1 MDAVTNETTNADARS
16 IVEVVRPIGELKYA
30 SEAPAKLNLQV
41 RKSND
46 TMSMPEL
53 VASVKQHGVIFPLIT
68 KGDFV
73 VAGNRRLRA
82 LRELHGPEHRVRTVD
97 SEQYAGDVRELAL
110 ATNNSLP
117 MHPIDRFE
125 IIASLVADGMAP
137 DDVAAHYALD
147 DRAFRQLMKLAG
159 LAPFARDLWRDG
171 KITASVAQAL
181 TLTNDFK
188 LQKKV
193 YDQAAKE
200 VHGDQA
206 VSVHSVRNRLVGEK
220 QRDVGRL
227 LIFVGKEAYEAK
239 GGKVNEDLF
248 GTDHTVS
255 DTTLLQS
262 LAVDRFNEEV
272 KKYTA
277 DGWAWAVSTVGL
289 EGRYMH
295 GDIGEPYTAAKKAKS
310 GVFLTVNALG
320 EVDVELG
327 KVRPQD
333 QRAATQAARPS
344 KAEREASGEKKAPA
358 VMSQA
363 QRTRMR
369 DQLRNATQEALVAN
383 GKKIGGLAEETCKIV
398 AASMENGFGVNDD
411 TAHKLRTLIEPK
423 IIDTAIERNF
433 NVEDYF
439 SSSPKEFLL
448 KAIKE
453 SGFTE
458 DQAKTSGKSKGDLTK
473 FCIANVVKTGWLPK
487 EFRMPHYKGPYIKA
501 AKRAAAP
508 PKKAAAKKPTKK
520 TAAKK
525 KK

>member
-1 MDAVTNETTNADARS
+1 MDTATTETTNADSRS
-16 IVEVVRPIGELKYA
+16 IVEVIRPIGELKYA
-30 SEAPAKLNLQV
+30 SEAPAKLGLQV

-46 TMSMPEL
+46 TMSLPEL
-53 VASVKQHGVIFPLIT
+53 VASVRQHGIIFALIT
-68 KGDFV
+68 KGDYV

-82 LRELHGPEHRVRTVD
+82 LRELHGPDYRVRTID
-97 SEQYAGDVRELAL
+97 SDQYAGDVRELAL

-117 MHPIDRFE
+117 MHPIDKFE

-147 DRAFRQLMKLAG
+147 TKSFRQIMKLAG
-159 LAPFARDLWRDG
+159 LAPFARDLWRNG
-171 KITASVAQAL
+171 EITASVAQAL
-181 TLTNDFK
+181 TLTDDFK

-193 YDQAAKE
+193 YDQAKKE
-200 VHGDQA
+200 IHGDQT

-227 LIFVGKEAYEAK
+227 LIFVGKDAYEAK

-262 LAVDRFNEEV
+262 MAVDRFNEEV
-272 KKYTA
+272 KKYTD

-295 GDIGEPYTAAKKAKS
+295 DDIGEPYTAAKKAKS
-310 GVFLTVNALG
+310 GVFLTLNANG
-320 EVDVELG
+320 EMDVELG

-333 QRAATQAARPS
+333 QRAATQAAKP
-344 KAEREASGEKKAPA
+344 KADKAGDGEKKAPA

-369 DQLRNATQEALVAN
+369 DQLRRATQEALVAN
-383 GKKIGGLAEETCKIV
+383 GKKIGGLAEEACKIV
-398 AASMENGFGVNDD
+398 AGSMENGFGVNDD
-411 TAHKLRTLIEPK
+411 TAHKLRTLVEPA
-423 IIDTAIERNF
+423 IIDAAIKKNF
-433 NVEDYF
+433 DADDYF
-439 SSSPKEFLL
+439 SSAPKEFLL

-453 SGFTE
+453 SGFSE
-458 DQAKTSGKSKGDLTK
+458 DQAKTAGKSKGDLTK

-487 EFRMPHYKGPYIKA
+487 EFRLPHYKGPYIKA
-501 AKRAAAP
+501 AKRTVETPA
-508 PKKAAAKKPTKK
+508 KKAKAAKPAKK
-520 TAAKK
+520 AAKK

>member
-1 MDAVTNETTNADARS
+1 MDAPTTESTNTDSRS
-16 IVEVVRPIGELKYA
+16 IVEVIRPIGYLKYA
-30 SEAPAKLNLQV
+30 SEAPAKLGLQV

-46 TMSMPEL
+46 TLSMPEL
-53 VASVKQHGVIFPLIT
+53 VASVKQHGIIFPLIT
-68 KGDFV
+68 KGEYV

-110 ATNNSLP
+110 ATNNTLP

-147 DRAFRQLMKLAG
+147 DRSFKQLMKLAG
-159 LAPFARDLWRDG
+159 LAPFARDLWRNG
-171 KITASVAQAL
+171 EITASVAQAL
-181 TLTNDFK
+181 TLTDDFK

-193 YDQAAKE
+193 YDQAKKE

-227 LIFVGKEAYEAK
+227 LIFVGKENYEAK
-239 GGKVNEDLF
+239 GGKANEDLF

-262 LAVDRFNEEV
+262 MALDRFNQEI
-272 KKYTA
+272 KKYTD
-277 DGWAWAVSTVGL
+277 DGWAWAVSTAGL

-295 GDIGEPYTAAKKAKS
+295 DDIGKPYTAEKKAKS
-310 GVFLTVNALG
+310 GVFLTLNGQG
-320 EVDVELG
+320 EIDVELG

-333 QRAATQAARPS
+333 QRAATQAS
-344 KAEREASGEKKAPA
+344 KPKPEKGDGEKKAPA

-369 DQLRNATQEALVAN
+369 DQLRKATQEALVAN

-411 TAHKLRTLIEPK
+411 TAHKLCTLIEPA
-423 IIDTAIERNF
+423 IIDAAIKKNF
-433 NVEDYF
+433 DADDYF
-439 SSSPKEFLL
+439 SSAPKEFLL

-453 SGFTE
+453 SGFSE

-473 FCIANVVKTGWLPK
+473 FCIAHVVKTGWLPK
-487 EFRMPHYKGPYIKA
+487 EFRMAHYQQPYA
-501 AKRAAAP
+501 PLAKRPADKPA
-508 PKKAAAKKPTKK
+508 KKAASKKKPAKK
-520 TAAKK
+520 AASKK

>member
-1 MDAVTNETTNADARS
+1 MDTEKPNADSRS
-16 IVEVVRPIGELKYA
+16 IVEVIRPIGELKYA

-46 TMSMPEL
+46 TLSMPEL
-53 VASVKQHGVIFPLIT
+53 VASVRQHGIIFALIT
-68 KGDFV
+68 KGEYV

-82 LRELHGPEHRVRTVD
+82 LRELHGPEYRVRTID
-97 SEQYAGDVRELAL
+97 SDQYEGDVRELAL

-147 DRAFRQLMKLAG
+147 DRAFKQLMKLAG
-159 LAPFARDLWRDG
+159 LAPFARDLWRG
-171 KITASVAQAL
+171 GEITASVAQAL
-181 TLTNDFK
+181 TLTDDFA

-193 YDQAAKE
+193 YTAAKKE
-200 VHGDQA
+200 VHGDQS
-206 VSVHSVRNRLVGEK
+206 VSAHSVRNRLVGDK

-227 LIFVGKEAYEAK
+227 LVFVGKEKYEAK

-255 DTTLLQS
+255 DTALLQS
-262 LAVDRFNEEV
+262 MAVDRFDEEI
-272 KKYTA
+272 KKYTD
-277 DGWAWAVSTVGL
+277 DGWSWAVSTVGL
-289 EGRYMH
+289 QNRYMH
-295 GDIGEPYTAAKKAKS
+295 DDIGEPYTAAKKAKS
-310 GVFLTVNALG
+310 GVFLTVNANG

-333 QRAATQAARPS
+333 QRAATQAAKPS
-344 KAEREASGEKKAPA
+344 KAEKAAAGEKKAPA

-369 DQLRNATQEALVAN
+369 DQLRKATQEALTIN
-383 GKKIGGLAEETCKIV
+383 GKKLGGLAEMTCKIV

-411 TAHKLRTLIEPK
+411 TAARLREAMESK

-433 NVEDYF
+433 DIEDYF
-439 SSSPKEFLL
+439 GSAPKEFLL

-453 SGFTE
+453 AGFSE
-458 DQAKTSGKSKGDLTK
+458 DQAKTSGKSKGDLAK
-473 FCIANVVKTGWLPK
+473 FCVANVAKTGWLPK
-487 EFRMPHYKGPYIKA
+487 EFRLAHYQGPYIKA
-501 AKRAAAP
+501 AKRTVEQPAKKPAKKAA
-508 PKKAAAKKPTKK
+508 KKAAAKKKK
-520 TAAKK
+520 
-525 KK
+525 